1 MIRQL
6 IPALQATPPHPL
18 LVALDI
24 GSPHVLHLTWSDT
37 PPGRLCNLLTWVAK
51 HSADAGVHNDTI
63 VEDTIAEAKA
73 IVSALT
79 PDELLT
85 VQLHAPAAVRMF
97 VLANLDLPTP

>member
-6 IPALQATPPHPL
+6 IPALQAT
-18 LVALDI
+18 
-24 GSPHVLHLTWSDT
+24 
-37 PPGRLCNLLTWVAK
+37 PGRLCNLLTWVAK